1 MMKTDKN
8 TSPKIDLKRYRKV
21 RWFFTKV
28 LLQIIFWD
36 ILLNRP
42 ILKWFRPDPLPRWQ
56 AVARQYK
63 EMAMEM
69 GGVLIKLGQFLSIR
83 VDILPPEVTTELADL
98 QDEVAPETYQDII
111 REVENDFQA
120 SLQER
125 FTVISPE
132 PLGAASLAQAHL
144 ATLKSGEEVVIKIL
158 RPGIERLVET
168 DLSVMNLVCRWLKL
182 FKTIRSRADLDRLMA
197 EFTKTT
203 LNELDLIMERQNI
216 EKFSED
222 FKDDPDVYIPAVF
235 KDYSAPRTLTL
246 ENVFYIKITDIEG
259 MVSCGVN
266 CAEVADKLYNIYM
279 KQIFVTNFI
288 HADPHP
294 GNLFV
299 KPLPT
304 AKEIKAGIKAFAPNA
319 HVPEQA
325 NRPFQIVF
333 IDFGMTAIIP
343 ERLKNAMRTA
353 AIGIGTQDTRK
364 VVQSYVMAGVL
375 QPGADLR
382 QIEIIHED
390 WFQRL
395 WGIQMGRLQEVA
407 FKEASY
413 FLKEYRDL
421 IMEMPFQFQVDL
433 LFIGRAVGILAGIS
447 TKLDPEFDPWKKTIP
462 YAKKFAIEELKADW
476 QGWPEE
482 IIMLGQHMLKIP
494 SNLGQV
500 LTKAKQGAL
509 SIRVSL
515 SPETRRAIRR
525 IDISVKRFSWTV
537 LATGLLVCGVNLHI
551 AGKGRIFGIILIL
564 LAVLSFLWGM
574 RRS

>member
-1 MMKTDKN
+1 MTTNNNM
-8 TSPKIDLKRYRKV
+8 SLQIDLKRYRKV
-21 RWFFTKV
+21 RWFFVKV
-28 LLQIIFWD
+28 LLQIVYWD

-42 ILKWFRPDPLPRWQ
+42 ILRWFRPDPLPRWQ
-56 AVARQYK
+56 SVARRYK
-63 EMAMEM
+63 EMAMDM

-98 QDEVAPETYQDII
+98 QDEVAPETYQDIV
-111 REVENDFQA
+111 RELENDFHI
-120 SLQER
+120 SLTDR
-125 FTVISPE
+125 FKDLSPE

-144 ATLKSGEEVVIKIL
+144 ATLNSGEEVVIKIL
-158 RPGIERLVET
+158 RPDIERLVET
-168 DLSVMNLVCRWLKL
+168 DLSVMLLVCQWLKL
-182 FKTIRSRADLDRLMA
+182 FRTIRSRVDLDRLVE

-203 LNELDLIMERQNI
+203 RDELDLIKERENI

-222 FKDDPDVYIPAVF
+222 FKDDPEVYIPRVF
-235 KDYSAPRTLTL
+235 KDYCASRTLTL
-246 ENVFYIKITDIEG
+246 ENVFYIKITDIDG
-259 MVSCGVN
+259 MLSCGVN
-266 CAEVADKLYNIYM
+266 CADVADTLYDIYM

-304 AKEIKAGIKAFAPNA
+304 EKEMKDGITAFAPSE
-319 HVPEQA
+319 HVPEKP

-333 IDFGMTAIIP
+333 IDFGMTAIVP

-433 LFIGRAVGILAGIS
+433 LFIGRAIGILAGIS

-537 LATGLLVCGVNLHI
+537 LATGLLVCGINLHI
-551 AGKGRIFGIILIL
+551 AGKGRLFGMILIL
-564 LAVLSFLWGM
+564 LAVCSFLWGM

>member
-1 MMKTDKN
+1 MKTN
-8 TSPKIDLKRYRKV
+8 GNSPEIDLKRYRNI
-21 RWFFTKV
+21 RWFFMKV
-28 LLQIIFWD
+28 LWQIVFWD
-36 ILLNRP
+36 IIFSYPL
-42 ILKWFRPDPLPRWQ
+42 LKWLRPDPLPRWQ
-56 AVARQYK
+56 HVARRYK
-63 EMAMEM
+63 EMAMAL

-98 QDEVAPETYQDII
+98 QDEVAPEKYQDII
-111 REVENDFQA
+111 QEIEADFHCPLVEIFKTF
-120 SLQER
+120 SH
-125 FTVISPE
+125 E

-144 ATLKSGEEVVIKIL
+144 ATLNNDQEVVVKIL
-158 RPGIERLVET
+158 RPGIQRLVET
-168 DLSVMNLVCRWLKL
+168 DLAAMNLVCRWLNF
-182 FKTIRSRADLDRLMA
+182 FKTIRSRVDLDRLVQ
-197 EFTKTT
+197 EFTATT
-203 LNELDLIMERQNI
+203 RNELDLIKERNNI
-216 EKFSED
+216 ERFSED
-222 FKDDPDVYIPAVF
+222 FKNDPDVYIPKVYNEFCAEH
-235 KDYSAPRTLTL
+235 ALTM
-246 ENVFYIKITDIEG
+246 ENVFYIKITDVDG
-259 MVSCGVN
+259 MAACGIR
-266 CAEVADKLYNIYM
+266 CTDVADKLYNIYM

-304 AKEIKAGIKAFAPNA
+304 EEEIASGVTEFEPNA
-319 HVPEQA
+319 CVAEISG
-325 NRPFQIVF
+325 RSFQIVF
-333 IDFGMTAIIP
+333 IDFGMTAVIP

-353 AIGIGTQDTRK
+353 AIGIGTQDARK
-364 VVQSYVMAGVL
+364 VVQSYVLAGVL

-382 QIEIIHED
+382 QLEIIHED
-390 WFQRL
+390 WFQRM

-407 FKEASY
+407 FREARY
-413 FLKEYRDL
+413 FLNEYREL
-421 IMEMPFQFQVDL
+421 IMDMPFQFQVDL
-433 LFIGRAVGILAGIS
+433 LFIGRAIGILAGIS

-462 YAKKFAIEELKADW
+462 YAKQFAIEELKADW

-537 LATGLLVCGVNLHI
+537 LATGLVVCGVNLYI
-551 AGKGRIFGIILIL
+551 AGKGKFFGVTLIL
-564 LAVLSFLWGM
+564 LAVITFLWGM
-574 RRS
+574 RKS

>member
-1 MMKTDKN
+1 MTNNQD
-8 TSPKIDLKRYRKV
+8 TFPKIDLKRYRKV
-21 RWFFTKV
+21 RWFFAKV
-28 LLQIIFWD
+28 LWQIICWD
-36 ILLNRP
+36 ILFNNPL
-42 ILKWFRPDPLPRWQ
+42 LKWFRPDPLPRWQ

-83 VDILPPEVTTELADL
+83 VDILPPEVTIELADL
-98 QDEVAPETYQDII
+98 QDEVAPETYEDIA
-111 REVENDFQA
+111 REVENDFQL
-120 SLQER
+120 SLTEIFR
-125 FTVISPE
+125 VFSAE
-132 PLGAASLAQAHL
+132 PLGAASLAQAHQ
-144 ATLKSGEEVVIKIL
+144 ATLNSGDEIVIKIL
-158 RPGIERLVET
+158 RPGIEQLVET

-182 FKTIRSRADLDRLMA
+182 FKTIRIRVDLDRLVE

-203 LNELDLIMERQNI
+203 RNELDLIKERENI
-216 EKFSED
+216 ERFSED
-222 FKDDPDVYIPAVF
+222 FKGDPNVYIPKVYR
-235 KDYSAPRTLTL
+235 DYCGLRTLTL
-246 ENVFYIKITDIEG
+246 ENVYYIKITDVEG
-259 MVSCGVN
+259 INSCGVDA
-266 CAEVADKLYNIYM
+266 AEVADKLYNIYM
-279 KQIFVTNFI
+279 KQIFVTNFM

-304 AKEIKAGIKAFAPNA
+304 EKEIKAGTPTFTPDM
-319 HVPEQA
+319 HVPEKP
-325 NRPFQIVF
+325 NRPFQIAF
-333 IDFGMTAIIP
+333 IDFGMTAIVP

-382 QIEIIHED
+382 QLEIIHED

-395 WGIQMGRLQEVA
+395 WGIQMGRIQEVA
-407 FKEASY
+407 FKEARY

-537 LATGLLVCGVNLHI
+537 LATGLIVCGVNLFI
-551 AGKGRIFGIILIL
+551 AGKGRLFAITLIL

-574 RRS
+574 RKS

>member
-1 MMKTDKN
+1 MKKKETFQQ
-8 TSPKIDLKRYRKV
+8 IDLKRYRKI
-21 RWFFTKV
+21 RWFFAKV
-28 LLQIIFWD
+28 LWQTICWDIIF
-36 ILLNRP
+36 NKP
-42 ILKWFRPDPLPRWQ
+42 VLKWVRPDPLPRWQ
-56 AVARQYK
+56 AVARRYK

-111 REVENDFQA
+111 QEVENDFHLPLSETFKA
-120 SLQER
+120 FSH
-125 FTVISPE
+125 E
-132 PLGAASLAQAHL
+132 PLGSASLAQAHL
-144 ATLKSGEEVVIKIL
+144 ATLKSGEEVVVKTL

-168 DLSVMNLVCRWLKL
+168 DLSVMHLVCRWLHL
-182 FKTIRSRADLDRLMA
+182 FKTVRSRVDLDRLVE
-197 EFTKTT
+197 EFTTT
-203 LNELDLIMERQNI
+203 TRNELDLIKERKNI
-216 EKFSED
+216 ERFAAD
-222 FKDDPDVYIPAVF
+222 FKDDPRVCIPKVF
-235 KDYSAPRTLTL
+235 KDYCALRTLTL
-246 ENVFYIKITDIEG
+246 ENVFYIKITDVDA
-259 MVSCGVN
+259 MASCGIK
-266 CAEVADKLYNIYM
+266 CPEVADTLYNIYM

-299 KPLPT
+299 KPLPSE
-304 AKEIKAGIKAFAPNA
+304 KEIKNGITEFAPNA
-319 HVPEQA
+319 CVPEESD
-325 NRPFQIVF
+325 RPFQIVF
-333 IDFGMTAIIP
+333 IDFGMTAVIP

-364 VVQSYVMAGVL
+364 VVQSYIMAGVL

-382 QIEIIHED
+382 QLEIAHED

-433 LFIGRAVGILAGIS
+433 LFIGRAIGILAGIS

-515 SPETRRAIRR
+515 SPETRRSIRR
-525 IDISVKRFSWTV
+525 IDLSVKRFSWTV
-537 LATGLLVCGVNLHI
+537 LATGLLVCGVNLYI
-551 AGKGRIFGIILIL
+551 AGKGNIFGVILII

-574 RRS
+574 RKS

>member
-1 MMKTDKN
+1 MKNKGN
-8 TSPKIDLKRYRKV
+8 AFEIDLKRYRRV
-21 RWFFTKV
+21 RWFFMKV
-28 LLQIIFWD
+28 LWQIIFWD
-36 ILLNRP
+36 IIFSYPL
-42 ILKWFRPDPLPRWQ
+42 LKWFRPDPLPRWQ
-56 AVARQYK
+56 DVARRYK
-63 EMAMEM
+63 EMAMAL

-83 VDILPPEVTTELADL
+83 VDILPPEVTIELADL
-98 QDEVAPETYQDII
+98 QDEVAPEKYQDII
-111 REVENDFQA
+111 QEIEADFHCPLLEIFKTFSQ
-120 SLQER
+120 
-125 FTVISPE
+125 E

-144 ATLKSGEEVVIKIL
+144 ATLSNGQEVVVKIL

-168 DLSVMNLVCRWLKL
+168 DLAAMNLLCRWLNF
-182 FKTIRSRADLDRLMA
+182 FKTIRSRVDLDRLVQ
-197 EFTKTT
+197 EFTATT
-203 LNELDLIMERQNI
+203 RNELDLIKERGNI
-216 EKFSED
+216 QRFSED
-222 FKDDPDVYIPAVF
+222 FKNDPDVYIPKVYS
-235 KDYSAPRTLTL
+235 DYCTEHALTM
-246 ENVFYIKITDIEG
+246 ENVFYIKITDIDG
-259 MVSCGVN
+259 MKACGISCTD
-266 CAEVADKLYNIYM
+266 VADRLYNIYM

-304 AKEIKAGIKAFAPNA
+304 KKEIAAGITEFGPNTCAP
-319 HVPEQA
+319 EISG
-325 NRPFQIVF
+325 RSFQIVF
-333 IDFGMTAIIP
+333 IDFGMTAVIP

-390 WFQRL
+390 WFQRM

-407 FKEASY
+407 FREARY
-413 FLKEYRDL
+413 FLNEYREL
-421 IMEMPFQFQVDL
+421 IMDMPFQFQVDL
-433 LFIGRAVGILAGIS
+433 LFIGRAIGILAGIS

-462 YAKKFAIEELKADW
+462 YAKQFAIEELKADW

-537 LATGLLVCGVNLHI
+537 LATGLVVCGVNLYI
-551 AGKGRIFGIILIL
+551 AGKGKFFGVTLIL
-564 LAVLSFLWGM
+564 LAVITFLWGM
-574 RRS
+574 RKS

>member
-1 MMKTDKN
+1 
-8 TSPKIDLKRYRKV
+8 
-21 RWFFTKV
+21 
-28 LLQIIFWD
+28 
-36 ILLNRP
+36 
-42 ILKWFRPDPLPRWQ
+42 
-56 AVARQYK
+56 
-63 EMAMEM
+63 MA
-69 GGVLIKLGQFLSIR
+69 
-83 VDILPPEVTTELADL
+83 
-98 QDEVAPETYQDII
+98 
-111 REVENDFQA
+111 
-120 SLQER
+120 
-125 FTVISPE
+125 
-132 PLGAASLAQAHL
+132 
-144 ATLKSGEEVVIKIL
+144 
-158 RPGIERLVET
+158 
-168 DLSVMNLVCRWLKL
+168 
-182 FKTIRSRADLDRLMA
+182 
-197 EFTKTT
+197 
-203 LNELDLIMERQNI
+203 
-216 EKFSED
+216 
-222 FKDDPDVYIPAVF
+222 
-235 KDYSAPRTLTL
+235 
-246 ENVFYIKITDIEG
+246 
-259 MVSCGVN
+259 SCGIK
-266 CAEVADKLYNIYM
+266 CPEVADTLYNIYM

-299 KPLPT
+299 KPLPSE
-304 AKEIKAGIKAFAPNA
+304 KEIKNGITEFAPNA
-319 HVPEQA
+319 CVPEA
-325 NRPFQIVF
+325 SDRPFQIVF
-333 IDFGMTAIIP
+333 IDFGMTAVIP

-364 VVQSYVMAGVL
+364 VVQSYIMAGVL

-382 QIEIIHED
+382 QLEIAHED

-433 LFIGRAVGILAGIS
+433 LFIGRAIGILAGIS

-515 SPETRRAIRR
+515 SPETRRSIRR
-525 IDISVKRFSWTV
+525 IDLSVKRFSWTV
-537 LATGLLVCGVNLHI
+537 LATGLLVCGVNLYI
-551 AGKGRIFGIILIL
+551 AGKGNIFGVILII

-574 RRS
+574 RKS